1 LISGVS
7 RLLLRQALCHVQQ
20 LITSKGGGKMSK
32 RILFV
37 AGVLVLCLSIGAQN
51 ASALWGKAGTSTESS
66 NAKMNLGEYKGLKQ
80 AIGCKQFDN
89 QAGWSGSY
97 DLGQNLSI
105 MLESALFDTGRF
117 VIVEREKL
125 TDVIAEQDLAASGR
139 TAKAGKVAQTG
150 LIRPC
155 RYLATGAVTTVDEN
169 QSGGDGG
176 ISIGGVRLGGGKS
189 EAQVT
194 VIVKLIDTT
203 TGEIVAKENVTGKA
217 GNTSLRVGL
226 SAGIV
231 NTELGGFKKT
241 PLGQAAQDCINKASE
256 FIAKKM
262 ESFPFEG
269 SVIKVSNNGQVLINR
284 GSEFGMEAGQ
294 ELVMAEQGELLTDPD
309 SGEVL
314 GNEEGSVIG
323 KVKVAKV
330 TEKVSYCDVLDGEK
344 NPPAGTVVKAQ

>member
-1 LISGVS
+1 MSVRSLWLSVAVGTIIGVS
-7 RLLLRQALCHVQQ
+7 VQN
-20 LITSKGGGKMSK
+20 
-32 RILFV
+32 V
-37 AGVLVLCLSIGAQN
+37 
-51 ASALWGKAGTSTESS
+51 SALWGKAGTATESS

-80 AIGCKQFDN
+80 AIGCKDFEN
-89 QAGWSGSY
+89 QSGWSGQWNIGN
-97 DLGQNLSI
+97 DLAI

-117 VIVEREKL
+117 VIVERGKL
-125 TDVIAEQDLAASGR
+125 NDVLAEQDLAASGR

-150 LIRPC
+150 LIRSA
-155 RYLATGAVTTVDEN
+155 RYIATGAVTTVDEQ

-176 ISIGGVRLGGGKS
+176 VSFHGFRIGGGRS

-203 TGEIVAKENVTGKA
+203 TGEIVAKESITGKA
-217 GNTSLRVGL
+217 GNTGLKVGVSVGAL
-226 SAGIV
+226 D
-231 NTELGGFKKT
+231 TDLGGFKKT

-269 SVIKVSNNGQVLINR
+269 SVIKVSGNGQVLINR

-294 ELVMAEQGELLTDPD
+294 ELVMATQGELLTDPD
-309 SGEVL
+309 TGEIL
-314 GNEEGSVIG
+314 GNEEGNVIG
-323 KVKVAKV
+323 KLKVAKV

-344 NPPAGTVVKAQ
+344 NPAAGTVVKAQ

>member
-1 LISGVS
+1 
-7 RLLLRQALCHVQQ
+7 
-20 LITSKGGGKMSK
+20 MSK
-32 RILFV
+32 RSLWVTVILV
-37 AGVLVLCLSIGAQN
+37 VVLGLSVQN
-51 ASALWGKAGTSTESS
+51 ASALWGKTATTATESS

-80 AIGCKQFDN
+80 AIGCKEFEN
-89 QAGWSGSY
+89 QSGWSGEWQI
-97 DLGQNLSI
+97 GNNLSI

-150 LIRPC
+150 LIRSA
-155 RYLATGAVTTVDEN
+155 RYIATGAVTTVDEK
-169 QSGGDGG
+169 QSGGNAG
-176 ISIGGVRLGGGKS
+176 ISFKGISLGGGKS
-189 EAQVT
+189 DAQVT
-194 VIVKLIDTT
+194 LIVKLIDTT
-203 TGEIVAKENVTGKA
+203 TGEIVAKESITGKA
-217 GNTSLRVGL
+217 GNIGLNVGI
-226 SAGIV
+226 SKGGV
-231 NTELGGFKKT
+231 NTDLGGFKKT

-284 GSEFGMEAGQ
+284 GSEFGMESGQ
-294 ELVMAEQGELLTDPD
+294 ELVMATQGELLTDPD
-309 SGEVL
+309 TGEVL

-323 KVKVAKV
+323 KIKVAKV
-330 TEKVSYCDVLDGEK
+330 TEKVSYCDVLEGEK

>member
-1 LISGVS
+1 
-7 RLLLRQALCHVQQ
+7 
-20 LITSKGGGKMSK
+20 MSK
-32 RILFV
+32 RSWWLSVVI
-37 AGVLVLCLSIGAQN
+37 VLVIGVSMQN
-51 ASALWGKAGTSTESS
+51 ASALWGKAGTATESS

-80 AIGCKQFDN
+80 AIGCKDFEN
-89 QAGWSGSY
+89 QSGWSGQWNIGN
-97 DLGQNLSI
+97 DLAI

-139 TAKAGKVAQTG
+139 TAKSTKVAQTG
-150 LIRPC
+150 LIRSA
-155 RYLATGAVTTVDEN
+155 RYIGTGAVTTVEES
-169 QSGGDGG
+169 QSGGDAGFSFKG
-176 ISIGGVRLGGGKS
+176 IRLGGGKS

-203 TGEIVAKENVTGKA
+203 TGEIVAKESITGKA
-217 GNTSLRVGL
+217 GNTSLKVGL
-226 SAGIV
+226 SVAG
-231 NTELGGFKKT
+231 TDTDLGGFKKT

-269 SVIKVSNNGQVLINR
+269 SVIKVSGNGQVLINR

-294 ELVMAEQGELLTDPD
+294 ELVMATQGEVLTDPD
-309 SGEVL
+309 SGEIL

-323 KVKVAKV
+323 KIKVSKV